1 MTCSGP
7 VFCRDLNGVCC
18 LLVYDD
24 RRVLVCP
31 QTCVEPTAASR
42 LQSFAY
48 KLLYSQ
54 RNLTDYQGSTDTDES
69 MGNLNYNSYIND
81 PYYTNFET
89 YPEASNDYYETDEY
103 HRNSYDEFVE
113 AEEED
118 KIGKYDDYDDREYYE
133 YPKSEADYPNNY
145 EKYYYTDSNYPNKQ
159 NEQHQSISISK
170 QPSVWDFLGKLF
182 KHKQIDKVQNNV
194 ISFYY
199 CSLLPL

>member
-89 YPEASNDYYETDEY
+89 YPEAYNDYYKTDEY
-103 HRNSYDEFVE
+103 HRNNYDEFVE
-113 AEEED
+113 TEED
-118 KIGKYDDYDDREYYE
+118 NNIGKYDVYDDREYYE
-133 YPKSEADYPNNY
+133 PSYNNHDYEHPLSEDDYPNNY
-145 EKYYYTDSNYPNKQ
+145 EKYYYTDFNDPNKQ
-159 NEQHQSISISK
+159 NENDQTISISK
-170 QPSVWDFLGKLF
+170 QPSVWNFLSKLF
-182 KHKQIDKVQNNV
+182 KHK
-194 ISFYY
+194 
-199 CSLLPL
+199 